1 MKKVNKNERIHEI
14 NTEKNQS
21 DNALKKTPKELTSC
35 TKDEMES
42 SSDVEFWTDD
52 DKYKEDRIIGL

>member
-1 MKKVNKNERIHEI
+1 MKKP
-14 NTEKNQS
+14 
-21 DNALKKTPKELTSC
+21 PKELTSC

>member
-14 NTEKNQS
+14 NAEKNQS
-21 DNALKKTPKELTSC
+21 DNALKKPPKELTSC

-42 SSDVEFWTDD
+42 SSDVEVYAAAD
-52 DKYKEDRIIGL
+52 ENIVMGLG